1 MQRILV
7 ILMLV
12 LTAWAVMPGAAKAH
26 VSHHE
31 TSMSQ
36 ACPQCPEIG
45 ITAFDQQGSMHDCQH
60 GTGCIGTL
68 LPVTFSGPCPATL
81 TSTAIYRGE
90 PQLLS
95 SISVG
100 LDIPPPRG

>member
-7 ILMLV
+7 ILMVV
-12 LTAWAVMPGAAKAH
+12 LTAWAVMPGAAEAH

-31 TSMSQ
+31 TSLPQ
-36 ACPQCPEIG
+36 ACPQCPEMG
-45 ITAFDQQGSMHDCQH
+45 INAMEQQGSMHDCQH

-68 LPVTFSGPCPATL
+68 LPVAETGLHPAKLAATVVHQ
-81 TSTAIYRGE
+81 GE
-90 PQLLS
+90 PQLPS

-100 LDIPPPRG
+100 LEIPPPRG